1 MLINTSQTQGILLT
15 VIVFTGPVLVISL
28 LVRGEVGGSEDPE
41 EEKVL
46 RYDANAD
53 LVDVRRESSVTGVN
67 PLHKDCFSGPAAEPG
82 DSPGGESG
90 AGGEFEPEH
99 APVSV
104 EMVGVPADADIL

>member
-1 MLINTSQTQGILLT
+1 MLT

-28 LVRGEVGGSEDPE
+28 LVRGEVGSDDQ

-67 PLHKDCFSGPAAEPG
+67 PLHKDRYSGPAAEPG

-90 AGGEFEPEH
+90 VGDEFEPEH